1 MRLLTTKNTLL
12 FLLYGYSKQRTP
24 SYLSYAATHNKEY
37 PLISPIR
44 LLTPKTTPLISPI
57 RLLTTKNTLLSLLYG
72 YSQQRTPSYLSY
84 TATHNKEHPLISP
97 IGLLTTKTTPLISP
111 IRLLTTKTTPL
122 IRPDFR
128 CTEIAKYYIIKVTYL
143 IRPRFPL
150 HQGWSYKIEGGG
162 GGGGYSIADKFI
174 SNEKSAALIVTEESI
189 EVSNISK

>member
-1 MRLLTTKNTLL
+1 MNTLL
-12 FLLYGYSKQRTP
+12 SLLCGYSQQRIPSYFSYTATHAKDHL
-24 SYLSYAATHNKEY
+24 SYLSYTATHNKEH
-37 PLISPIR
+37 PF
-44 LLTPKTTPLISPI
+44 ISPI

-84 TATHNKEHPLISP
+84 KATHNKDHPSYLSYTATHNKDHPF
-97 IGLLTTKTTPLISP
+97 
-111 IRLLTTKTTPL
+111 

-150 HQGWSYKIEGGG
+150 HQGWSYKIEGGV
-162 GGGGYSIADKFI
+162 GGGYSIANKFI